1 VNRNEKIDFQGL
13 GAHCRLANRRS
24 RSAAALAVSKPSTA
38 RTASAKM
45 AGETTVLSG
54 KGSNSVKVRHYNER
68 FVLDAIRRLKDA
80 SKADLARAANLTP
93 AAVAD
98 IVDGLE
104 SSGLVKQVGKRFG
117 QRGSPS
123 VLYRLTPERIYSVGI
138 KIGRRA
144 LEAVL
149 VDFAGDVRAVESH
162 EYRFPDPDLV
172 LKAGNTSLANVYKL
186 VDGLGDAC
194 IVGVGIASPYFL
206 RGWSEELGFPDD
218 LGSRWEA
225 IDLTM
230 FFAARPKTPVFVEND
245 ASAAALA
252 ELIQGVGAR
261 FRDFMHIS
269 IDTFVGGG
277 LVQGGKVHTG
287 PHGNSAALGP
297 LPVSPSSLDSM
308 AAKPARYQ
316 SLLHRASIY
325 VLINHLKSRGV
336 EINRVREL
344 DPLPPR
350 ACEPLFEWIDDCAN
364 ALVEAIIAIT
374 SVIDIEAII
383 LDSILPRPIHL
394 ELLARVQTQFNQTS
408 AIGIVAPEIVS
419 GQFGPEASPIGAAM
433 LPFSALLAP
442 DSGVLMIGKDRTRL
456 LSSLSALAGQN

>member
-1 VNRNEKIDFQGL
+1 V
-13 GAHCRLANRRS
+13 
-24 RSAAALAVSKPSTA
+24 PS
-38 RTASAKM
+38 
-45 AGETTVLSG
+45 LSG

-68 FVLDAIRRLKDA
+68 FVLDAIRRLKEA
-80 SKADLARAANLTP
+80 SKSDLARAANLTP
-93 AAVAD
+93 AAVAA

-104 SSGLVKQVGKRFG
+104 SSGFVTRVGKRFG

-123 VLYRLTPERIYSVGI
+123 TLYRLTPERIYSIGI

-149 VDFAGDVRAVESH
+149 VDFAGEVRARQSH
-162 EYRFPDPDLV
+162 EYAFPDPDLV
-172 LKAGNTSLANVYKL
+172 LKAGNAALAKFEKIVAKL
-186 VDGLGDAC
+186 DDAG

-206 RGWSEELGFPDD
+206 GGWSEELGFPND

-225 IDLTM
+225 IDLTS
-230 FFAARPKTPVFVEND
+230 FFAIQPKTPVFVEND
-245 ASAAALA
+245 ASSAALA
-252 ELIQGVGAR
+252 ELILGAGTR

-297 LPVSPSSLDSM
+297 LPVSPSSLDS
-308 AAKPARYQ
+308 AEAKPARYQ

-325 VLINHLKSRGV
+325 VLVNHLKSRGI

-344 DPLPPR
+344 DPLPPGAR
-350 ACEPLFEWIDDCAN
+350 EPLLEWVDDCAN

-374 SVIDIEAII
+374 SVIDIEAIV
-383 LDSILPRPIHL
+383 LDSILPSQIHL
-394 ELLARVQTQFNQTS
+394 DLLARVQTYFNGTS
-408 AIGIVAPEIVS
+408 AIGIVAPEIIS
-419 GQFGPEASPIGAAM
+419 GQFGPQASPIGAAM

-442 DSGVLMIGKDRTRL
+442 NSGVLMIGKDRAML
-456 LSSLSALAGQN
+456 LGSLSKLAGQR

>member
-1 VNRNEKIDFQGL
+1 MGDGD
-13 GAHCRLANRRS
+13 
-24 RSAAALAVSKPSTA
+24 
-38 RTASAKM
+38 
-45 AGETTVLSG
+45 LSG

-68 FVLDAIRRLKDA
+68 FVLDAIRRLKEA
-80 SKADLARAANLTP
+80 SKSDLARAAHLTP

-98 IVDGLE
+98 IVDELE
-104 SSGLVKQVGKRFG
+104 AAGFVKQIGKRFG

-123 VLYRLTPERIYSVGI
+123 ILYRLAPERIYSIGI
-138 KIGRRA
+138 KVGRRA

-149 VDFAGDVRAVESH
+149 VDFAGEVRARESH
-162 EYRFPDPDLV
+162 EYRYPDPDLV
-172 LKAGNTSLANVYKL
+172 LRAGNTSLANFNAL
-186 VDGLGDAC
+186 VGSLDEAS

-206 RGWSEELGFPDD
+206 GGWSEELGFPDD
-218 LGSRWEA
+218 LGDRWEA
-225 IDLTM
+225 IDLVT
-230 FFAARPKTPVFVEND
+230 FFATPAKAPVFIEND
-245 ASAAALA
+245 ATSAALA
-252 ELIQGVGAR
+252 ELVQGAGAR
-261 FRDFMHIS
+261 FRDFMYIS

-277 LVQGGKVHTG
+277 LVQSGKVHTG

-297 LPVSPSSLDSM
+297 LPVSPSSLDSV

-325 VLINHLKSRGV
+325 VLVNHLKSRGI

-344 DPLPPR
+344 DPLPAGAR
-350 ACEPLFEWIDDCAN
+350 EPLFEWIDDCAN

-374 SVIDIEAII
+374 SVIDIEAIV

-394 ELLARVQTQFNQTS
+394 ELLARVQTQFNRTS

-442 DSGVLMIGKDRTRL
+442 DSSVLMIGKERTKL
-456 LSSLSALAGQN
+456 LGSLLTVAGQS

>member
-1 VNRNEKIDFQGL
+1 LTGQSGLRNNSQGD
-13 GAHCRLANRRS
+13 
-24 RSAAALAVSKPSTA
+24 
-38 RTASAKM
+38 ASL
-45 AGETTVLSG
+45 TG

-68 FVLDAIRRLKDA
+68 FVLDAIRRLKEA
-80 SKADLARAANLTP
+80 SKSDLARAANLTP

-104 SSGLVKQVGKRFG
+104 SSGFVKQMGKRFG

-123 VLYRLTPERIYSVGI
+123 TLYRLTPERIYSVGI

-149 VDFAGDVRAVESH
+149 VDFAGEVRARESH

-172 LKAGNTSLANVYKL
+172 LKAGNTALTNFGKL
-186 VDGLGDAC
+186 IDGLGDAS

-206 RGWSEELGFPDD
+206 GGWSEELGFPDD
-218 LGSRWEA
+218 LGRRWEA
-225 IDLTM
+225 IDLTT
-230 FFAARPKTPVFVEND
+230 FFATRPKTPVFVEND
-245 ASAAALA
+245 ATSAALA
-252 ELIQGVGAR
+252 ELIQGAGAR

-297 LPVSPSSLDSM
+297 LPVSPSSLDSV

-325 VLINHLKSRGV
+325 VLVNHLKSRGI

-344 DPLPPR
+344 DPLPPGAR
-350 ACEPLFEWIDDCAN
+350 EPLFEWIDDCAN

-374 SVIDIEAII
+374 SVIDIEAIV

-394 ELLARVQTQFNQTS
+394 ELLARVQTQFNRIS

-419 GQFGPEASPIGAAM
+419 GQFGAEASPIGAAM

-442 DSGVLMIGKDRTRL
+442 DSSVLMIGKDRTTL
-456 LSSLSALAGQN
+456 LSSLSVLAG

>member
-1 VNRNEKIDFQGL
+1 
-13 GAHCRLANRRS
+13 
-24 RSAAALAVSKPSTA
+24 
-38 RTASAKM
+38 M
-45 AGETTVLSG
+45 SG

-68 FVLDAIRRLKDA
+68 FVLDAVRRLKEA
-80 SKADLARAANLTP
+80 SKSDLARAAHLTP

-104 SSGLVKQVGKRFG
+104 QAGFVKQVGKRFG

-123 VLYRLTPERIYSVGI
+123 ILYRLAPERIYSVGI

-149 VDFAGDVRAVESH
+149 VDFAGEVRARASH
-162 EYRFPDPDLV
+162 EYRYPDPDLV
-172 LKAGNTSLANVYKL
+172 RKAGNTSLANFEAL
-186 VDGLGDAC
+186 VDGLDDAS

-206 RGWSEELGFPDD
+206 GGWSEELGFPDD
-218 LGSRWEA
+218 LGDRWEA
-225 IDLTM
+225 IDLMT
-230 FFAARPKTPVFVEND
+230 FFATPPKAPVFIEND
-245 ASAAALA
+245 ATSAALA
-252 ELIQGVGAR
+252 ELVQGAGSR

-277 LVQGGKVHTG
+277 LVQSGKVHTG

-297 LPVSPSSLDSM
+297 LPVSPSSLDSV

-325 VLINHLKSRGV
+325 VLVNHLKSRGI
-336 EINRVREL
+336 EIVRVREL
-344 DPLPPR
+344 DPMPPGAR
-350 ACEPLFEWIDDCAN
+350 EPLFEWIEDCAN

-374 SVIDIEAII
+374 SVIDIEAIV
-383 LDSILPRPIHL
+383 LDSILPRSIHL
-394 ELLARVQTQFNQTS
+394 ELLAKVQNQFNRVS
-408 AIGIVAPEIVS
+408 AIGIVAPEIVP

-442 DSGVLMIGKDRTRL
+442 DSSVLMIGKDRTKL
-456 LSSLSALAGQN
+456 LSSLSALAGQG

>member
-1 VNRNEKIDFQGL
+1 
-13 GAHCRLANRRS
+13 
-24 RSAAALAVSKPSTA
+24 
-38 RTASAKM
+38 M
-45 AGETTVLSG
+45 SG

-68 FVLDAIRRLKDA
+68 FVLDAIRRLKEA
-80 SKADLARAANLTP
+80 SKSDLARAAHLTP

-104 SSGLVKQVGKRFG
+104 AAGFVKQIGKRFG

-123 VLYRLTPERIYSVGI
+123 ILYRLAPERIYSVGI

-149 VDFAGDVRAVESH
+149 VDFAGEVRARESH
-162 EYRFPDPDLV
+162 EYRYPDPDLV
-172 LKAGNTSLANVYKL
+172 LRAGNTSLANFDAI
-186 VDGLGDAC
+186 VDSLEDAS

-206 RGWSEELGFPDD
+206 GGWSEELGFPDD
-218 LGSRWEA
+218 LGIRWEA
-225 IDLTM
+225 IDLTTY
-230 FFAARPKTPVFVEND
+230 FATPGKAPVFIEND
-245 ASAAALA
+245 ATSAALA
-252 ELIQGVGAR
+252 ELVQGAGAR

-277 LVQGGKVHTG
+277 LVQSGKVHTG

-297 LPVSPSSLDSM
+297 LPVSPSGLDSV

-325 VLINHLKSRGV
+325 VLVNHLKSRGI
-336 EINRVREL
+336 EITRVREL
-344 DPLPPR
+344 EPMPPAAR
-350 ACEPLFEWIDDCAN
+350 EPLFEWIEDCAA

-374 SVIDIEAII
+374 SVIDIEAIV
-383 LDSILPRPIHL
+383 LDSILPRSIHL
-394 ELLARVQTQFNQTS
+394 ELLAMVQGQFNRVS

-419 GQFGPEASPIGAAM
+419 GQFGPEASQIGAAM
-433 LPFSALLAP
+433 LPLSALLAP
-442 DSGVLMIGKDRTRL
+442 DSSVLMIDKDKPRL
-456 LSSLSALAGQN
+456 LGSLSTLGGSKAAE

>member
-1 VNRNEKIDFQGL
+1 
-13 GAHCRLANRRS
+13 
-24 RSAAALAVSKPSTA
+24 
-38 RTASAKM
+38 M
-45 AGETTVLSG
+45 SG

-68 FVLDAIRRLKDA
+68 FVLDAIRRLKEA
-80 SKADLARAANLTP
+80 SKSDLARAAHLTP

-104 SSGLVKQVGKRFG
+104 SAGFVKQVGKRFG

-123 VLYRLTPERIYSVGI
+123 ILYRLAPERIYSVGI

-149 VDFAGDVRAVESH
+149 VDFAGEVRARASH
-162 EYRFPDPDLV
+162 EYRYPDPDLV
-172 LKAGNTSLANVYKL
+172 RKAGNTSLANFEAL
-186 VDGLGDAC
+186 VDGLDDAS

-206 RGWSEELGFPDD
+206 GGWSEELGFPYD
-218 LGSRWEA
+218 LGDRWEA
-225 IDLTM
+225 IDLMT
-230 FFAARPKTPVFVEND
+230 FFATPAKVPVFIEND
-245 ASAAALA
+245 ATSAALA
-252 ELIQGVGAR
+252 ELVQGAGAR

-277 LVQGGKVHTG
+277 LVQSGKVHTG

-297 LPVSPSSLDSM
+297 LPVSPSSLDSV

-325 VLINHLKSRGV
+325 VLVNHLKSRGV
-336 EINRVREL
+336 EIVRVREL
-344 DPLPPR
+344 EPIPPGAR
-350 ACEPLFEWIDDCAN
+350 EPLFEWIEDCAS

-374 SVIDIEAII
+374 SVIDIEAIV
-383 LDSILPRPIHL
+383 LDSILPRSIHL
-394 ELLARVQTQFNQTS
+394 ELLAKVQGQFNRVS
-408 AIGIVAPEIVS
+408 AIGIVAPEIVP

-442 DSGVLMIGKDRTRL
+442 DSSVLMIGKDRTKL
-456 LSSLSALAGQN
+456 LGSLSALAGQS